1 MSMSMTNYIIVMK
14 ALENGKFLISFPDF
28 EGLTATVDSE
38 EKIQSVATEVIKNKL
53 TELRKNNL
61 DIPEAKKIK
70 DIASTLNEGEFSTYI
85 PVKENFDFK
94 TTINNLKDKESLKK
108 GTEDLKNKAN
118 ELANNIPKGYEN
130 LFGIIGGAITIIN
143 TFFISIFSVII
154 PIFGNYSI
162 GFFKGLGFLA
172 DFSKEAKNAQAI
184 LLFSGI
190 LFIAFAGL
198 LIYSSIIK
206 NKNILLYSIIGN
218 AVFLVVFY
226 IILFIK
232 LPGGEV
238 GKYISISFFK
248 IFLYLVSLALAF
260 VSYFLLSKIEENEA
274 EETIKTIESK
284 IPSETSPN
292 NGDDKNEEGL

>member
-1 MSMSMTNYIIVMK
+1 MSMTNYIIVMK

-38 EKIQSVATEVIKNKL
+38 EKIQPVATEVIKNKL
-53 TELRKNNL
+53 AELRKNNL
-61 DIPEAKKIK
+61 DIPVAKKIK
-70 DIASTLNEGEFSTYI
+70 DIASTLNEGEFSTYV

-118 ELANNIPKGYEN
+118 ELTNNIPKGYEN
-130 LFGIIGGAITIIN
+130 LFGIIGGVIGIIN
-143 TFFISIFSVII
+143 TFLVAIFSVII

-218 AVFLVVFY
+218 AVFLIVFY

-284 IPSETSPN
+284 IPSETSAN

>member
-1 MSMSMTNYIIVMK
+1 MSMTNYIIVMK
-14 ALENGKFLISFPDF
+14 ALENDKFLISFPDF

-38 EKIQSVATEVIKNKL
+38 EKIQPVATEVIKNKL
-53 TELRKNNL
+53 AELRKNNL
-61 DIPEAKKIK
+61 DIPVAKKIK
-70 DIASTLNEGEFSTYI
+70 DIASTLNEGEFSTYV

-118 ELANNIPKGYEN
+118 ELTNNIPKGYEN
-130 LFGIIGGAITIIN
+130 LFGIIGGVIGIIN
-143 TFFISIFSVII
+143 TFLVAIFSVII

-218 AVFLVVFY
+218 AVFLIVFY

-284 IPSETSPN
+284 IPSETSAN

>member
-1 MSMSMTNYIIVMK
+1 MSMTNYIIVVK
-14 ALENGKFLISFPDF
+14 ALENSNFLISFPDF

-61 DIPEAKKIK
+61 DIPEAKKMK
-70 DIASTLNEGEFSTYI
+70 DISSTLNEGEFSTYI

-118 ELANNIPKGYEN
+118 ELTNNIPKGYEN
-130 LFGIIGGAITIIN
+130 LFGIIGGVIGIIN
-143 TFFISIFSVII
+143 TFLVAIFSVII

-238 GKYISISFFK
+238 GKYISVSFFK

>member
-1 MSMSMTNYIIVMK
+1 MSMTNYIIVVK
-14 ALENGKFLISFPDF
+14 ALENSNFLISFPDF

-61 DIPEAKKIK
+61 DIPEAKKMK
-70 DIASTLNEGEFSTYI
+70 DISSTLNEGEFSTYI

-118 ELANNIPKGYEN
+118 ELTNNIPKGYEN
-130 LFGIIGGAITIIN
+130 LFGIIGGVIGIIN
-143 TFFISIFSVII
+143 TFLVAIFSVII

-238 GKYISISFFK
+238 GKYISVSFFK

-284 IPSETSPN
+284 IPSETSTN

>member
-1 MSMSMTNYIIVMK
+1 MSMTNYIIVMK

-38 EKIQSVATEVIKNKL
+38 EKIQTVATEVIKNKL
-53 TELRKNNL
+53 AELRKNNL
-61 DIPEAKKIK
+61 NVPVAKKMK
-70 DIASTLNEGEFSTYI
+70 DISSTLNEGEFSTYI

-118 ELANNIPKGYEN
+118 ELTNNIPKGYEN
-130 LFGIIGGAITIIN
+130 LFGIIGGVIGIIN
-143 TFFISIFSVII
+143 TFLVAIFSVII

-238 GKYISISFFK
+238 GKYISVSFFK

-284 IPSETSPN
+284 IPSETSTN

>member
-1 MSMSMTNYIIVMK
+1 MSMTNYIIVVK
-14 ALENGKFLISFPDF
+14 ALENSNFLISFPDF
-28 EGLTATVDSE
+28 EGLTVTTDSE
-38 EKIQSVATEVIKNKL
+38 EKIQTIATEVIKNKL

-61 DIPEAKKIK
+61 DIPEAKKMK
-70 DIASTLNEGEFSTYI
+70 DIASTLNEGEFSTYV

-118 ELANNIPKGYEN
+118 ELTNNIPKGYEN
-130 LFGIIGGAITIIN
+130 LFGIIGGVIGIIN
-143 TFFISIFSVII
+143 TFLVAIFSVII

-218 AVFLVVFY
+218 AVFLIVFY

-238 GKYISISFFK
+238 GKYISVSFFK

-284 IPSETSPN
+284 IPSETSAN

>member
-1 MSMSMTNYIIVMK
+1 MSMTNYIIVVK
-14 ALENGKFLISFPDF
+14 ALENSNFLISFPDF

-61 DIPEAKKIK
+61 DIPEAKKMK
-70 DIASTLNEGEFSTYI
+70 DIASTLNEGEFSTYV

-118 ELANNIPKGYEN
+118 ELTNNIPKGYEN
-130 LFGIIGGAITIIN
+130 LFGIIGGVIGIIN
-143 TFFISIFSVII
+143 TFLVAIFSVII

-284 IPSETSPN
+284 IPSETSAN
-292 NGDDKNEEGL
+292 NGDYKNEEGL

>member
-1 MSMSMTNYIIVMK
+1 MSMTNYIIVVK
-14 ALENGKFLISFPDF
+14 ALENSNFLISFPDF
-28 EGLTATVDSE
+28 EGLTATTDSE
-38 EKIQSVATEVIKNKL
+38 EKIQTVATEVIKNKL
-53 TELRKNNL
+53 AELRKNNL
-61 DIPEAKKIK
+61 NVPEAKKMK
-70 DIASTLNEGEFSTYI
+70 DISSTLNEGEFSTYI
-85 PVKENFDFK
+85 PVKDDFDFK
-94 TTINNLKDKESLKK
+94 AAMNSTMSNFKDKESFKK
-108 GTEDLKNKAN
+108 GTEDL
-118 ELANNIPKGYEN
+118 
-130 LFGIIGGAITIIN
+130 IN

-162 GFFKGLGFLA
+162 GFFKGLGVLA

-226 IILFIK
+226 IILFLK

-238 GKYISISFFK
+238 GKYISVSFFK

-274 EETIKTIESK
+274 EETRKTIESK
-284 IPSETSPN
+284 ISSETSPN

>member
-1 MSMSMTNYIIVMK
+1 MSMTNYIIVVK
-14 ALENGKFLISFPDF
+14 ALENSNFLISFPDF

-61 DIPEAKKIK
+61 DIPEAKKMK
-70 DIASTLNEGEFSTYI
+70 DISSTLNEGEFSTYI

-118 ELANNIPKGYEN
+118 ELTNNIPKGYEN
-130 LFGIIGGAITIIN
+130 LFGIIGGVIGIIN
-143 TFFISIFSVII
+143 TFLVAIFSVII

-162 GFFKGLGFLA
+162 GFFKGLGVLA

-238 GKYISISFFK
+238 GKYISVSFFK

-284 IPSETSPN
+284 IPSETSAN

>member
-1 MSMSMTNYIIVMK
+1 MSMTNYIIVMK

-28 EGLTATVDSE
+28 EGLTAMVDSE
-38 EKIQSVATEVIKNKL
+38 EKIQPVATEVIKNKL
-53 TELRKNNL
+53 AELRKNNL
-61 DIPEAKKIK
+61 DIPVAKKIK
-70 DIASTLNEGEFSTYI
+70 DIASTLNEGEFSTYV

-118 ELANNIPKGYEN
+118 ELTNNIPKGYEN
-130 LFGIIGGAITIIN
+130 LFGIIGGVIGIIN
-143 TFFISIFSVII
+143 TFLVAIFSVII

-284 IPSETSPN
+284 IPSETSAN